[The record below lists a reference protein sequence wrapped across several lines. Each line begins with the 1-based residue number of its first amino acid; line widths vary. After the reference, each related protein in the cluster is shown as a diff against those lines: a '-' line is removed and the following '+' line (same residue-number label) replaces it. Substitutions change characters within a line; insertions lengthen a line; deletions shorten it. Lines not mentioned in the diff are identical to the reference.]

1 MTRLRKA
8 TIALPLLVVLA
19 GALVPLVVERD
30 SGIRAS
36 GTEVPEPVIDGRTSD
51 EWSELAAAALERG
64 RFRQAL
70 AHIKTAE
77 RLQPGIQYGDR
88 LNEIRSARW
97 RAREIERVRARFQ
110 GGPIDGLAFDESGSV
125 TGGHRLVVVL
135 PGESLWSMARSLVAA
150 ERGEEP
156 RGVSGRD
163 PAVYAA
169 WDELTSLNGVRELEV
184 GERVAVPVPSAETE
198 ALAAVGRADLERL
211 AEARSALSE
220 GRLDDAVAARAC
232 IAGPFVPATD
242 ACRGLD
248 EEVADALRAREARA
262 LADDALAAA
271 REHDFAR
278 ADSLVLESVALGG
291 DTLLAEEV
299 AALSRERETAL
310 IEDARA
316 ALNRLGGL
324 PRLSSHRERLE
335 LLKGIVDAINE
346 AERLSDGAQYAGA
359 LSLADTLIADETRF
373 SIERDGTVVAVKQSG
388 ASYTETARAAVEWLL
403 ERELVSS
410 GSAYPY
416 AERKTGDETAWA
428 RYLVRA
434 ADAARAEG
442 IDFAALLTA
451 RESELEL
458 RLPDPTPFFGD

>member
-19 GALVPLVVERD
+19 GALVPLVFERD

-36 GTEVPEPVIDGRTSD
+36 GADAPEPVIDGRTSE
-51 EWSELAAAALERG
+51 EWSELATAALERG

-77 RLQPGIQYGDR
+77 RVEPGIQYADR
-88 LNEIRSARW
+88 LAGIRRARW
-97 RAREIERVRARFQ
+97 RAREIERVRARFHD
-110 GGPIDGLAFDESGSV
+110 GPIDGLAFDGSGNM

-135 PGESLWSMARSLVAA
+135 PGESLWSIARSLVAA
-150 ERGEEP
+150 ERGDEP
-156 RGVSGRD
+156 RGVSRND
-163 PAVYAA
+163 PDVYVS
-169 WDELTSLNGVRELEV
+169 WDVLTRLNGLRELEV
-184 GERVAVPVPSAETE
+184 GERVAVPVPAAEAS
-198 ALAAVGRADLERL
+198 ALAAVGRADLDRL
-211 AEARSALSE
+211 ARARVALSE
-220 GRLDDAVAARAC
+220 GRLDNAVAARAS
-232 IAGPFVPATD
+232 IVGPFVPTTD
-242 ACRGLD
+242 ACRELD
-248 EEVADALRAREARA
+248 EAVAEALRAREAGA
-262 LADDALAAA
+262 LVDAAIEAA

-278 ADSLVLESVALGG
+278 ADSLVLESLTLGG
-291 DTLLAEEV
+291 DPSLVDEV
-299 AALSRERETAL
+299 AALSRARETAL
-310 IEDARA
+310 VEDARA

-335 LLKGIVDAINE
+335 LLDGIVDAIRE
-346 AERLSDGAQYAGA
+346 AERLSDGVQYAGA
-359 LSLADTLIADETRF
+359 LSLADTLIADETRY
-373 SIERDGTVVAVKQSG
+373 SIERDGTVVAVKPGG

-416 AERKTGDETAWA
+416 VERKTGDETAWA

-442 IDFAALLTA
+442 VDFAALLIA
-451 RESELEL
+451 HEDELEL
-458 RLPDPTPFFGD
+458 RLPDPTPFFAD